1 MKPTLEF
8 YTLFQFI
15 YDHFN
20 KTLYNDELPSCMIVI
35 TRKNRT
41 FGYYSSKRWVNK
53 ENKETDELA
62 INPMFFSEYPLIE
75 MLQTVAH
82 EMCHLWQNHFG
93 KETRRT
99 YHNKE
104 WGNKMI
110 SIGLMPSNTG
120 KPGGKKTGQQM
131 MEYPIDGGLFIKTC
145 KSLVKNPKFEK
156 LWYDRTT
163 NIQLQE
169 LNHSE
174 EEDEIIDTMSI
185 EDQDSLRLLY
195 SSFSIENPL
204 IKTSSKESN
213 SKSKYQC
220 FNCNINLWG
229 NPIYILYVACVRQ
242 NLKRLVV
249 I

>member
-20 KTLYNDELPSCMIVI
+20 HTLYNNELPSCMIVI

-53 ENKETDELA
+53 ENIETDELA
-62 INPMFFSEYPLIE
+62 INPMFFSKYPLIE
-75 MLQTVAH
+75 MLQTVVH

-93 KETRRT
+93 KESRRT

-104 WGNKMI
+104 WGNKMV

-120 KPGGKKTGQQM
+120 NPGCKKTGQQM
-131 MEYPIDGGLFIKTC
+131 MEYPFIETC

-163 NIQLQE
+163 NIKLLNFNFPEEQE
-169 LNHSE
+169 
-174 EEDEIIDTMSI
+174 EIIGTTST
-185 EDQDSLRLLY
+185 EDQDNLRLLY

-204 IKTSSKESN
+204 AKVSN
-213 SKSKYQC
+213 TDSKSKYHC
-220 FNCNINLWG
+220 SNCNINLWG
-229 NPIYILYVACVRQ
+229 KPDLYIICGVCEGEFEE
-242 NLKRLVV
+242 N
-249 I
+249 